1 MISITFPPPDFRIIA
16 QEGQD
21 MIFDPYRKK
30 YVVLTPEEWVRQ
42 NFLNYLVKSRE
53 YPSALMSIEKE
64 MHLGELR
71 KRCDIVV
78 YSREAEPWM
87 IVECKEMGV
96 PLGMAVL
103 EQIVRYHMALPAPF
117 LVITNGTNTW
127 CCRLNAVNADWEFVH
142 ELPDYPAVPP
152 PAEAETP

>member
-1 MISITFPPPDFRIIA
+1 MISISFPPPDFRIMT
-16 QEGQD
+16 QQGQD
-21 MIFDPYRKK
+21 MIFDPFRKK

-42 NFLNYLVKSRE
+42 NFLNYLVKSRD
-53 YPSALMSIEKE
+53 YPGALMSIEKE

-96 PLGMAVL
+96 PLKQPVL
-103 EQIVRYHMALPAPF
+103 EQIVRYHMALPAPW
-117 LVITNGTNTW
+117 LVITNGVNTW
-127 CCRLNAVNADWEFVH
+127 CCRLDGAAGSWVFEND
-142 ELPDYPAVPP
+142 LPDYPPVNTI
-152 PAEAETP
+152 TPR